1 MKNNYE
7 ILSPAG
13 NFESLVSGINA
24 GCNAIY
30 LGGEKFS
37 ARSKAIN
44 FSDEELI
51 KAVNYAHLRNVRI
64 FVAIN
69 ILIDDEEMQ
78 DALEFTEFL
87 YKIGV
92 DAIIVQDIGFATI
105 ARGLFPKMEIHA
117 STQMAINNLYGA
129 KFVEGLGFERVVLAR
144 EIGRAHV

>member
-44 FSDEELI
+44 FSNEDLI
-51 KAVNYAHLRNVRI
+51 KAVNYAHLRNGRCFEI
-64 FVAIN
+64 CK
-69 ILIDDEEMQ
+69 ILI
-78 DALEFTEFL
+78 
-87 YKIGV
+87 
-92 DAIIVQDIGFATI
+92 
-105 ARGLFPKMEIHA
+105 
-117 STQMAINNLYGA
+117 
-129 KFVEGLGFERVVLAR
+129 
-144 EIGRAHV
+144 